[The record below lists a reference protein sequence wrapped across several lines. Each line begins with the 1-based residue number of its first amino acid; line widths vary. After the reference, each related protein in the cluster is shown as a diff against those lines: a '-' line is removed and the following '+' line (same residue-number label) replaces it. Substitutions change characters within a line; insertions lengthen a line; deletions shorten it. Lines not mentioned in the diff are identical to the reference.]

1 MGTFFYDLNKRL
13 NELAA
18 PKETLNEG
26 TGVTDYNPKSQGG
39 TRKELVAKYHKTR
52 DPQDAAAA
60 RRAGATQKELKGVA
74 EGSCG
79 SMGEAGYSAKA
90 ARAGRDIGRPGK
102 QFAKIAKGAAE
113 RYGSEER
120 GEKVAGAVLKKLR
133 AKQSVEESDMDEEQL
148 DEFFHFDL
156 PPGKDRGPR
165 DHGTDELARR
175 AEVSKRTKR
184 PIAMDPSYKDKDQY
198 GDMYKIAGPK
208 GRLPE
213 GEMGEG
219 NEFSGAL
226 AQARKT
232 GSATFR
238 VDGKTYKVTEAELDE
253 REFDDKEKF
262 DRQGKPG
269 DTYRGHKGT
278 VTKTRSGETHRRRHE
293 EEPESDR
300 DDDDDKPKTKGR
312 PKGTRRAIGAKG
324 PTGRSKLL
332 KKDAI
337 KETDVEE
344 DYDRD
349 EYDEEGEMAKSQSR
363 TIADAAME
371 LQDMLGDNE
380 NLPEWVQKKIN
391 LAMDYIDA
399 VRDYLKANRP
409 EDDMVAEKAVSQ
421 AQRAA
426 AGIARAA
433 QKGDIPQSKLRG
445 ASKAMAKMPAGELK
459 KFATTK
465 EKGLP
470 KKKEVEET
478 TTAGSVAPAA
488 DTPKKSK
495 GGMQYGKGIYDS
507 FDRAVENLIAESMN
521 VSMNVSSEGQNSVT
535 VTATDEDAAKLASL
549 LKMAG
554 IGGAMAGD
562 DHACPSCGGS
572 PCGCAE
578 QVDENQPDW
587 PTNTETSA
595 DALQYSGGLN
605 RPKSTGQTTA
615 PIVASQ
621 IDRVEP
627 EDDEDDLARLRE
639 MAGISEAAKPDFLD
653 VDKDGDKKEP
663 MKKAAKEKEHDDEE
677 VKESILDMTRL
688 WKAYQ
693 G

>member
-1 MGTFFYDLNKRL
+1 MTFFYNLNQRL
-13 NELAA
+13 AEITA

-26 TGVTDYNPKSQGG
+26 ACATGMK
-39 TRKELVAKYHKTR
+39 
-52 DPQDAAAA
+52 
-60 RRAGATQKELKGVA
+60 
-74 EGSCG
+74 
-79 SMGEAGYSAKA
+79 EAGYSAKA
-90 ARAGRDIGRPGK
+90 ARAGKDIGRPGK
-102 QFAKIAKGAAE
+102 QFAKIAKSAAE

-120 GEKVAGAVLKKLR
+120 GEAVAGAVLKKLR
-133 AKQSVEESDMDEEQL
+133 AKKSVEESDMD
-148 DEFFHFDL
+148 
-156 PPGKDRGPR
+156 
-165 DHGTDELARR
+165 
-175 AEVSKRTKR
+175 
-184 PIAMDPSYKDKDQY
+184 
-198 GDMYKIAGPK
+198 
-208 GRLPE
+208 
-213 GEMGEG
+213 EG

-226 AQARKT
+226 AKARDT
-232 GSATFR
+232 GSATFQ
-238 VDGKTYKVTEAELDE
+238 VDGRTYKVTEAELDE
-253 REFDDKEKF
+253 REFDSKEKF
-262 DRQGKPG
+262 DRGAQPG
-269 DTYRGHKGT
+269 DTYRGHRGT
-278 VTKTRSGETHRRRHE
+278 ITKTRSGETHRRRYE
-293 EEPESDR
+293 EEPESER
-300 DDDDDKPKTKGR
+300 DDDETPKTKGR
-312 PKGTRRAIGAKG
+312 PRGTKSAIGAKG

-337 KETDVEE
+337 KETEVEE

-409 EDDMVAEKAVSQ
+409 EDDMVAEKAVSR

-433 QKGDIPQSKLRG
+433 QKGDIPRSELRG

-459 KFATTK
+459 KFAKTK

-470 KKKEVEET
+470 EKKTSGKKKEVEET
-478 TTAGSVAPAA
+478 TVSGSVAPGAES
-488 DTPKKSK
+488 PKKSK
-495 GGMQYGKGIYDS
+495 AGMQYGKGIYDS

-554 IGGAMAGD
+554 IGGAMGSD

-587 PTNTETSA
+587 PTNTETSD

-605 RPKSTGQTTA
+605 KPKRDVAGDGQSTVPVTA
-615 PIVASQ
+615 VRTA
-621 IDRVEP
+621 E
-627 EDDEDDLARLRE
+627 EDDLDRLRE

-663 MKKAAKEKEHDDEE
+663 MKKAAKEKEHDDEA

>member
-1 MGTFFYDLNKRL
+1 MTFFYDLNKRL

-26 TGVTDYNPKSQGG
+26 VSATDYNPKSQGG
-39 TRKELVAKYHKTR
+39 TRKELTAKYHKTR

-90 ARAGRDIGRPGK
+90 ARAGKDIGRPGK
-102 QFAKIAKGAAE
+102 QFAKIAKSAAE

-120 GEKVAGAVLKKLR
+120 GEAVAGAVLKKLR
-133 AKQSVEESDMDEEQL
+133 AMDE
-148 DEFFHFDL
+148 
-156 PPGKDRGPR
+156 
-165 DHGTDELARR
+165 
-175 AEVSKRTKR
+175 AE
-184 PIAMDPSYKDKDQY
+184 MD
-198 GDMYKIAGPK
+198 
-208 GRLPE
+208 
-213 GEMGEG
+213 EG

-226 AQARKT
+226 AKARDT
-232 GSATFR
+232 GSATFQ
-238 VDGKTYKVTEAELDE
+238 VDGRTYKVTEAELDE
-253 REFDDKEKF
+253 REFDSKEKF
-262 DRQGKPG
+262 DRQAQPG

-278 VTKTRSGETHRRRHE
+278 VTKTRSGETHRRRDE
-293 EEPESDR
+293 EEPDVDQDDSDS
-300 DDDDDKPKTKGR
+300 DSDKPKTKGR

-337 KETDVEE
+337 KETEVEE

-409 EDDMVAEKAVSQ
+409 EDVMVAEKAVSR

-459 KFATTK
+459 KFAKTK

-470 KKKEVEET
+470 EKVKEVDMGQADARKTSPSSQEHNEKVFARHRERAKKERADHDKEKPVKET
-478 TTAGSVAPAA
+478 TVAGSVAPSA

-521 VSMNVSSEGQNSVT
+521 VSMNVSSEGQRSVT

-562 DHACPSCGGS
+562 EHACPSCGGS

-605 RPKSTGQTTA
+605 KPKSTGQTTA

-639 MAGISEAAKPDFLD
+639 MAGISEAARPDFLD
-653 VDKDGDKKEP
+653 IDKDGDKEES
-663 MKKAAKEKEHDDEE
+663 MKKAAKEKEHDDEA

>member
-1 MGTFFYDLNKRL
+1 MTFFYDLNKRL

-18 PKETLNEG
+18 PKETLTEG
-26 TGVTDYNPKSQGG
+26 VSATDYNPKSQGG
-39 TRKELVAKYHKTR
+39 TRKELTAKYHKTR

-60 RRAGATQKELKGVA
+60 RRAGATQKELKGVE
-74 EGSCG
+74 EGV
-79 SMGEAGYSAKA
+79 ADRV
-90 ARAGRDIGRPGK
+90 RAMN
-102 QFAKIAKGAAE
+102 
-113 RYGSEER
+113 Y
-120 GEKVAGAVLKKLR
+120 
-133 AKQSVEESDMDEEQL
+133 
-148 DEFFHFDL
+148 
-156 PPGKDRGPR
+156 DR
-165 DHGTDELARR
+165 LARR
-175 AEVSKRTKR
+175 TMKQADKHFDDT
-184 PIAMDPSYKDKDQY
+184 MDMDLDWASDERIDRDQEWGQLYDKSRNRKAKAKQLRSMDEA
-198 GDMYKIAGPK
+198 DV
-208 GRLPE
+208 
-213 GEMGEG
+213 GEG

-226 AQARKT
+226 AKARAT
-232 GSATFR
+232 GSATFK
-238 VDGKTYKVTEAELDE
+238 VDGRTYQVKEAELDE
-253 REFDDKEKF
+253 REFDTKEKF
-262 DRQGKPG
+262 DRQAKPG

-278 VTKTRSGETHRRRHE
+278 ITKTRSGETHRRRHE
-293 EEPESDR
+293 EEPELDK
-300 DDDDDKPKTKGR
+300 DHDEDDKPKAKGR
-312 PKGTRRAIGAKG
+312 PKGTKRAIGAKG

-337 KETDVEE
+337 KETGVEE

-363 TIADAAME
+363 TIADAAAE
-371 LQDMLGDNE
+371 LQGMLDDNE

-391 LAMDYIDA
+391 LAQEYIDSA
-399 VRDYLKANRP
+399 RDYLKSNRP
-409 EDDMVAEKAVSQ
+409 EDEMVAEKAVSK
-421 AQRAA
+421 AQRKA

-433 QKGDIPQSKLRG
+433 QKGDIPRSELRG

-459 KFATTK
+459 KFAKTK

-488 DTPKKSK
+488 EAPKKSK
-495 GGMQYGKGIYDS
+495 GGMHFGKGIYDS
-507 FDRAVENLIAESMN
+507 FNREVENLIAESMN

-554 IGGAMAGD
+554 IGGEMGSD
-562 DHACPSCGGS
+562 EHACPSCGGS

-605 RPKSTGQTTA
+605 KPKRDVAGDGQSTVPVTA
-615 PIVASQ
+615 VRDQ
-621 IDRVEP
+621 D
-627 EDDEDDLARLRE
+627 DDLGRLRE

-653 VDKDGDKKEP
+653 IDKDGDKKES
-663 MKKAAKEKEHDDEE
+663 MKKAAKEKEHDDEA
-677 VKESILDMTRL
+677 VKESILDMSRL